1 MGGCL
6 HSLGAM
12 SNTVNF
18 ICHLITS
25 VGHCSHPPGSAW
37 QTLFSTPTVGP
48 GRGTRSADP
57 GSPQG
62 REGSTLTLLQP
73 PSAARTRVLGP
84 PTQLPF
90 QTLPARGVEG
100 LLGTRSSWLQH
111 CSHAPS
117 FSACPPNQPAHPL
130 PGIGGQRVCP
140 PLTGLPWHL
149 GRTPGVRLPGACH
162 LSCSAWWAPGCPRLG
177 LSLSAS
183 LLWPPLG
190 LRGERGD

>member
-1 MGGCL
+1 
-6 HSLGAM
+6 M

-62 REGSTLTLLQP
+62 RKGSTLTLLQP

-100 LLGTRSSWLQH
+100 LLGTSSSWLQP

-117 FSACPPNQPAHPL
+117 FLACPPYQPARPL
-130 PGIGGQRVCP
+130 PGVGGQRVCP
-140 PLTGLPWHL
+140 PLTGSALA
-149 GRTPGVRLPGACH
+149 PGVD
-162 LSCSAWWAPGCPRLG
+162 SGCPPARCMPLE
-177 LSLSAS
+177 
-183 LLWPPLG
+183 LWCVVGAWLPKTWPVPFCLPAVAPTWAQ
-190 LRGERGD
+190 R

>member
-1 MGGCL
+1 
-6 HSLGAM
+6 M

-37 QTLFSTPTVGP
+37 QTLFSAPTVGP

-62 REGSTLTLLQP
+62 RKGSTLTFLQP
-73 PSAARTRVLGP
+73 PSAACTRLLGP

-90 QTLPARGVEG
+90 QTLPARGVKG
-100 LLGTRSSWLQH
+100 LLGTRSSWLQPR
-111 CSHAPS
+111 SHAPG
-117 FSACPPNQPAHPL
+117 FSACPPYQPACPF
-130 PGIGGQRVCP
+130 PGVGEQRVCP
-140 PLTGLPWHL
+140 PLTGSALHL
-149 GRTPGVRLPGACH
+149 GRTLGVHLPGACH
-162 LSCSAWWAPGCPRLG
+162 LLCGVRWAPGCPRLG